1 MRDALTI
8 LGLFINMCG
17 CGMLYLES
25 ARVSRSISVAG
36 PRLGNE
42 EDEDRAKFKDTLISW
57 WGRAAIVVVGV
68 GFLVQVVA
76 MRFPE

>member
-1 MRDALTI
+1 
-8 LGLFINMCG
+8 
-17 CGMLYLES
+17 MLYLES

-36 PRLGNE
+36 PRLGYE
-42 EDEDRAKFKDTLISW
+42 EDEDHAKFKDALISW

-76 MRFPE
+76 FRFPE

>member
-25 ARVSRSISVAG
+25 VRVSRSISVAG
-36 PRLGNE
+36 PRLGYE
-42 EDEDRAKFKDTLISW
+42 EDEDRAKFKDALISW
-57 WGRAAIVVVGV
+57 WGRAALVVVAI
-68 GFLVQVVA
+68 GFAVQMA
-76 MRFPE
+76 AISFTE

>member
-25 ARVSRSISVAG
+25 ARVSRCISVAG
-36 PRLGNE
+36 PRLGHE
-42 EDEDRAKFKDTLISW
+42 PDEDRAKFKDDLISW
-57 WGRAAIVVVGV
+57 WGRAAIVVVAI
-68 GFLVQVVA
+68 GFAVQVA
-76 MRFPE
+76 AISLNE